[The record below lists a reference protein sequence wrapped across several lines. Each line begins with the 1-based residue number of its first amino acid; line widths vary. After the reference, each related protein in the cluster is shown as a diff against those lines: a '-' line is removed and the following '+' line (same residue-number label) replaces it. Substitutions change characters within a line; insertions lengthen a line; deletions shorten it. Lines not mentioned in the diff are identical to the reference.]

1 MVCIM
6 NRNYKCISREIFM
19 YIDGG
24 RSNPFIN
31 SLRPHIKNIECIN
44 LDTDLLPL
52 GLKHALRGIEY
63 DPYCEK

>member
-1 MVCIM
+1 
-6 NRNYKCISREIFM
+6 M